1 MGKLSLS
8 EIFSVMFGEL
18 KEEIKTANSFEFTSK
33 KFNQT
38 FNLEKDLLD
47 DDGKLNVHGE
57 GTILH
62 GLFNTSL
69 KTSL

>member
-8 EIFSVMFGEL
+8 EIFSAMFGEL
-18 KEEIKTANSFEFTSK
+18 KEEIKAANGFEFISK

-47 DDGKLNVHGE
+47 DDCN
-57 GTILH
+57 
-62 GLFNTSL
+62 
-69 KTSL
+69 